1 MPRQLRA
8 IDVSPQ
14 LLDRAEA
21 SPEPSKAAPREH
33 RMGLPLPAIWVFLAL
48 MLMAQAIATVAAR
61 DGDGWADTVYWL
73 SAGAMVLVVAAA
85 QLSSRPSSRERLGM
99 LVGLGLALYGVK
111 LLANPVGFTYFDELS
126 HARTALD
133 IASSGHLLH
142 DNPLLPIS
150 PYFPGLEIVA
160 VSLSKL
166 TGLSLFASG
175 VTAIGVG
182 RVVLVAALYA
192 LFTEAS
198 GSRRVAGLAT
208 VVYMANPSFLYFDAG
223 FSYESFAL
231 PMSVAALVL
240 TLRWMRAGTGP
251 PALALFACAAVVVAG
266 LVPTHHL
273 TSYLFAALAVGLCV
287 CAVLAWRWGNETW
300 PPWPIAAIAV
310 VGAVVWAVAVA
321 TPVYDYLE
329 PILRPAVEGV
339 AKVATGNE
347 EAHRAFSAAPAPE
360 ARAPFWLRTTAF
372 ASILLVLACLPFGL
386 LLAWRRRSNPAALLL
401 AAIAFLY
408 VPTLILRIAG
418 SGVES
423 ANRSSGFVF
432 LGIGFVIAL
441 LIEHVVENRALP
453 EVRWR
458 RWRLSIRVPGDNR
471 AIRGGLRGAALAAV
485 VVLFVGGVTVF
496 WPPYSRLPGP
506 YLAGTDL
513 RAVSQQS
520 IAAARWM
527 RGRLGPGHEVLTDR
541 TNGQIA
547 GAYGEQNPVGGTVGG
562 PVEDL
567 SVALPFTLT
576 TLSENAVRVLRGKR
590 VEYLIVDTRLSDS
603 VPIRGWYFS
612 SSELYARPYT
622 EPIPL
627 WKLTKFGSQ
636 NGINLIY
643 DDGAIR
649 IYDVSELTRR

>member
-1 MPRQLRA
+1 MNIGKHPLLGPGAIERA
-8 IDVSPQ
+8 QP
-14 LLDRAEA
+14 LEHDRFRDRGRGRLGR
-21 SPEPSKAAPREH
+21 PPLVPSVA
-33 RMGLPLPAIWVFLAL
+33 VFLAL
-48 MLMAQAIATVAAR
+48 MLVAQAIATIAAR
-61 DGDGWADTVYWL
+61 DGHGWSETVYWL
-73 SAGAMVLVVAAA
+73 SVGTMVLVVTAA
-85 QLSSRPSSRERLGM
+85 QLSTRPTARERLAM
-99 LVGLGLALYGVK
+99 AIALGLALYGVK
-111 LLANPVGFTYFDELS
+111 LLANPAGLTYFDELS

-133 IASSGHLLH
+133 IANTGQLLH
-142 DNPLLPIS
+142 ENPLLPIS

-182 RVVLVAALYA
+182 RVILVAALYA

-198 GSRRVAGLAT
+198 ESRRIAGVAT

-231 PMSVAALVL
+231 PLSVAALVL
-240 TLRWMRAGTGP
+240 TLRWMRAGLGP
-251 PALALFACAAVVVAG
+251 RALALLACTAIVVAG

-273 TSYLFAALAVGLCV
+273 TSYLFAVLAIGLCI
-287 CAVLAWRWGNETW
+287 CALLGWRWGATSW
-300 PPWPIAAIAV
+300 LPWPIAVLAV
-310 VGAVVWAVAVA
+310 AGAVAWAVTVA

-347 EAHRAFSAAPAPE
+347 EAHKAFSAAPAPE
-360 ARAPFWLRTTAF
+360 AKAPFWLRTTAF
-372 ASILLVLACLPFGL
+372 ASILLILACLPFGL
-386 LLAWRRRSNPAALLL
+386 LLAWRRRSNPATLLL

-408 VPTLILRIAG
+408 VPTLVLRIAG

-423 ANRSSGFVF
+423 ANRSSGLVF
-432 LGIGFVIAL
+432 LGISFVIAL
-441 LIEHVVENRALP
+441 LIEHVIEQQALP
-453 EVRWR
+453 ELSWR
-458 RWRLSIRVPGDNR
+458 RLRLSIRIRRDSDGAR
-471 AIRGGLRGAALAAV
+471 AGVRVAALAAV
-485 VVLFVGGVTVF
+485 MVLFVGGVTVF

-513 RAVSQQS
+513 RAVSQQG

-527 RGRLGPGHEVLTDR
+527 RGQLGPGHEVLTDR

-547 GAYGEQNPVGGTVGG
+547 GAYGEQNPVGGTVG
-562 PVEDL
+562 EL
-567 SVALPFTLT
+567 SVSLPFTSSIL
-576 TLSENAVRVLRGKR
+576 NRKDMRVLRRKR
-590 VEYLIVDTRLSDS
+590 VEYLIVDTRLSNS

-612 SSELYARPYT
+612 SSELYANPYT

-627 WKLTKFGSQ
+627 WKLIKFDHR

-649 IYDVSELTRR
+649 IYDVRELTRR